1 MGRPETT
8 LLIGLLIFLAGTA
21 ALLTPQGGVDA
32 VGDPEITIALAQ
44 AKQTVYVAPGQDG
57 IVTFT
62 GTVFVQV
69 PWSPNIQYLVVDLS
83 ADAGSWPVS
92 VPPSLT
98 FSKAVKQQSFTISVQ
113 APIGAPADESHT
125 LTVGGTWHY
134 EPGMTGG
141 QCEPATA
148 IILIKQYYTCDLE
161 TKTPFIEALANER
174 LDTSVLVKN
183 TGNGDDEIQLE
194 IANHED
200 LAIRGIDVYLS
211 DSKVS
216 VEYNET
222 VETGIII
229 QVDRYA
235 AHGPYDIEVKAWSAY
250 MAQLGENPDPT
261 SLTIFLDVVT
271 EKSYVEPEPEPDGD
285 DDEPEPEPEP
295 DPEPDDDD
303 AEPEP
308 ESEPVPDDDDTVDDE
323 VSLEEPEQTDA
334 GGDRGSSILIPLVVI
349 GIILLFV
356 IVPGALYFLIRR
368 SGSRKVKVNVIE

>member
-113 APIGAPADESHT
+113 APIGAPAGVSHT

-141 QCEPATA
+141 QCEPTTA
-148 IILIKQYYTCDLE
+148 LIFVNQYYDLDLSSQY
-161 TKTPFIEALANER
+161 PFVEAR
-174 LDTSVLVKN
+174 
-183 TGNGDDEIQLE
+183 
-194 IANHED
+194 
-200 LAIRGIDVYLS
+200 
-211 DSKVS
+211 
-216 VEYNET
+216 VEET
-222 VETGIII
+222 VETTVKVDNVGNGKDDIQIEIVNREELLEAGIQALFAEERIDLGYNETAEVGLLI
-229 QVDRYA
+229 KVDRYT
-235 AHGPYDIEVKAWSAY
+235 AHRSYEIEIEGWSYQARS
-250 MAQLGENPDPT
+250 MGEVYKTDT
-261 SLTIFLDVVT
+261 LVIFLDVVI
-271 EKSYVEPEPEPDGD
+271 EKSYVEPEPEPDD
-285 DDEPEPEPEP
+285 DTDEPDPEPEP
-295 DPEPDDDD
+295 DPEQDDDD
-303 AEPEP
+303 IDPEPEP
-308 ESEPVPDDDDTVDDE
+308 EPDDDDTVDDE